1 MTDYERGLKERLVMR
16 HMIDATGDEDY
27 SARYI
32 NPDGPEALAR
42 IEQLEE
48 ALREL
53 VRRFDRRDW
62 VLSGD
67 DSKALHYAR
76 QALTTNSP
84 PPE

>member
-1 MTDYERGLKERLVMR
+1 MKGLKERLRNRVNDCPLPAEHLM
-16 HMIDATGDEDY
+16 D
-27 SARYI
+27 
-32 NPDGPEALAR
+32 EALAR

-76 QALTTNSP
+76 QALGAP
-84 PPE
+84 DER

>member
-1 MTDYERGLKERLVMR
+1 MSDLKERLGR
-16 HMIDATGDEDY
+16 KGGFWGE
-27 SARYI
+27 SR
-32 NPDGPEALAR
+32 NPDGAEALAC
-42 IEQLEE
+42 IEQLED

-76 QALTTNSP
+76 QALGAP
-84 PPE
+84 DER